1 MGRKS
6 RLKRERREENALI
19 NLANEEGKAMNQSKS
34 RGIVIEG
41 GCDNHAWGNTVIG
54 YDEGVVIKDSPRST
68 ANRNTVVSKES
79 ASVISQIQTFMDTL
93 NENIQALN
101 LTEEQTQEIQSDIQA
116 IKAQINSPKP
126 KASILSPCFE
136 SIKHILENAAG
147 STIGAALVTNADKI
161 LSMLAG

>member
-6 RLKRERREENALI
+6 RLKRERREENALN
-19 NLANEEGKAMNQSKS
+19 NLASEEDKTMNQNKS

-41 GCDNHAWGNTVIG
+41 GSDNHAWGNTIVG
-54 YDEGVVIKDSPRST
+54 CDEGIVIKDSPRST
-68 ANRNTVVSKES
+68 ANQNTVVSKES
-79 ASVISQIQTFMDTL
+79 AIVISQIQTFVGTL

-101 LTEEQTQEIQSDIQA
+101 LTEEQTQEIKSDIQA

-147 STIGAALVTNADKI
+147 SAIGTALVTNADKI
-161 LSMLAG
+161 LAMLAR